1 MGQMALGY
9 GSEFHLLRWLGRHRN
24 EFDYRIK
31 QLLNIDNVTWL
42 DFDFDEG
49 KTIPDKE
56 LTGLSFLD
64 KNISGLISSTWT
76 DEWPKSGK
84 VMNWDLVGYTVKN
97 NTKTW
102 KLIEAKAHKGELSQA
117 CKATSDK
124 SKMMI
129 SDAITKAAQ
138 NYGIKANSNWINKY
152 YQLSNRIYIVDL
164 LKRNDINAKLINI
177 YFVGDW
183 ISKSRQSPQ
192 SIVDWVVLQS
202 DMKRDMG
209 IDAGVQSKIGI
220 FDLFLDV
227 DK

>member
-24 EFDYRIK
+24 EFDKRVK
-31 QLLNIDNVTWL
+31 QLLNTDNITWL
-42 DFDFDEG
+42 DFNFDEG
-49 KTIPDKE
+49 KSIPDKE

-64 KNISGLISSTWT
+64 KTISEPVFSTWI
-76 DEWPKSGK
+76 DEWPQSGN
-84 VMNWDLVGYTVKN
+84 VMNWDLVGFTMIN

-102 KLIEAKAHKGELSQA
+102 ILIEAKAHKGELSQP

-124 SKMMI
+124 SKKMI
-129 SDAITKAAQ
+129 SDALKNAAQ
-138 NYGIKANSNWINKY
+138 NYGIESNLNWINKY
-152 YQLSNRIYIVDL
+152 YQLSNRIYILDL
-164 LKRNDINAKLINI
+164 LKRFDINAKLINI

-192 SIVDWVVLQS
+192 SIVDWSYLLNTMKTDMNMTAELQTS
-202 DMKRDMG
+202 
-209 IDAGVQSKIGI
+209 IGF